1 MLRVRQDKEWS
12 DIEKAAQ
19 SLDDG
24 ARELDKGGNERDVAA
39 HWAQQDVEKRDRCD
53 LAGHLDEI
61 DGKTHL
67 EQRPIRKNVVCRDSS
82 VGKGNQP
89 VADEALSEDTADD
102 GHQDENSSNPGGDP
116 RVRAGNRLGSSGI
129 E

>member
-1 MLRVRQDKEWS
+1 ELTAHSKEGQRQCSSAVIDLEQYERKRAELAGVECAQYMRVRQDKEWS

-24 ARELDKGGNERDVAA
+24 GGELDEGGNEREVAA
-39 HWAQQDVEKRDRCD
+39 HWAQQDVEKRGRRD

-61 DGKTHL
+61 DGKAHL

-82 VGKGNQP
+82 VGKGNQ
-89 VADEALSEDTADD
+89 
-102 GHQDENSSNPGGDP
+102 
-116 RVRAGNRLGSSGI
+116 
-129 E
+129 